1 MNQVSQ
7 EKIKIF
13 LLGVIASLLVI
24 ILLGVAGGNLN
35 EGAYYGPPNYGRY
48 QIASWGTQLGPSSGI
63 LGVFVVDTVSG
74 ETKTVYSRI
83 YGQEDNGV
91 TLRNELYKPFT
102 AIK

>member
-1 MNQVSQ
+1 MNQAMH

-13 LLGVIASLLVI
+13 LLGVIASLLVFV
-24 ILLGVAGGNLN
+24 LLGVAGGNLN
-35 EGAYYGPPNYGRY
+35 DSAYYGPPNYGRY
-48 QIASWGTQLGPSSGI
+48 QVSSWATQLGPNSGI
-63 LGVFVVDTVSG
+63 LGAFVVDTVSG

-91 TLRNELYKPFT
+91 TLKSELYKPFS